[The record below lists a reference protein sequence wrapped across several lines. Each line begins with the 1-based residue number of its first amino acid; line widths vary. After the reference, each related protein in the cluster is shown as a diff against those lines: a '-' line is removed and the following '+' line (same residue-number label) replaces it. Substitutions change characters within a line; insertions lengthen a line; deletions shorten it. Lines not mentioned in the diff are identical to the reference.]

1 MKTGG
6 ERLGM
11 AYAGQACYGWL
22 KFDAVY
28 QHGVRLK
35 MPLWHVHWA
44 LPFGVVGS
52 VIGIAETALQ

>member
-1 MKTGG
+1 
-6 ERLGM
+6 M